1 MFVLQWIQGERTQ
14 YIGIFETLE
23 AGRNFMHKVP
33 SYHLEIEKFEDLE
46 YENEY
51 ILYRELPD
59 IKIIEYNDYH
69 IPISRFSF
77 EEDIMVNWVELD
89 QLDKKH
95 FAHNPNQRKFSTG
108 ATRIDAYCINNEEV
122 EDYVQKRE
130 FKIQE
135 CIKLLENLG
144 FEADRA
150 FFGSEDGEAILYR
163 NGTNGEKEGDWHF
176 LTHLD
181 PCFVDMDIAEEI
193 PKILE
198 EDGHYHCPKG
208 RNNEKEI

>member
-23 AGRNFMHKVP
+23 AGRDFMRKVP
-33 SYHLEIEKFEDLE
+33 GYHLEIEKFEDLE

-51 ILYRELPD
+51 ILYHELPD
-59 IKIIEYNDYH
+59 IKMIEYNGYH

-108 ATRIDAYCINNEEV
+108 ATRIDAYSINNEDV
-122 EDYVQKRE
+122 LDYVQKRE
-130 FKIQE
+130 SNVRQCME
-135 CIKLLENLG
+135 LLEKRG
-144 FEADRA
+144 FETDRA

-163 NGTNGEKEGDWHF
+163 KKTNSEKEGDWHF

-198 EDGHYHCPKG
+198 ENGDGD
-208 RNNEKEI
+208 